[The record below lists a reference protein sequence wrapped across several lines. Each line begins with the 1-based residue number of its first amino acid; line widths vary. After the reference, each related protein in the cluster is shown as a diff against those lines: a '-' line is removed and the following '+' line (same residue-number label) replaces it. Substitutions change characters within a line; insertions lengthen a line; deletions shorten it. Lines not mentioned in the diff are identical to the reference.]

1 MPSTKKQI
9 TKCSRKAK

>member
-1 MPSTKKQI
+1 MPSTKRQI